1 MYAFPLFALE
11 LTAISCK
18 YKLFLLFIFAWKTNT
33 ELTSCK
39 MVAVTIENV
48 IGVTEEKTN
57 QKAITI
63 LKVDTNLNQ
72 IAT

>member
-1 MYAFPLFALE
+1 M
-11 LTAISCK
+11 I
-18 YKLFLLFIFAWKTNT
+18 
-33 ELTSCK
+33 LTSCK
-39 MVAVTIENV
+39 VVAVTKENV